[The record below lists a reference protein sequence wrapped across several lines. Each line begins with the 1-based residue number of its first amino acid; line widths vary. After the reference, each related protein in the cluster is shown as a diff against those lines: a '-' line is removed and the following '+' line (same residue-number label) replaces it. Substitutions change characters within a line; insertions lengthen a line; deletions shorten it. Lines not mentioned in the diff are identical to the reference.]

1 MRKFSL
7 YLGAAVLLLGSA
19 WGIALAQVSQEW
31 VARYDGPW
39 QYIDEA
45 VKVIADEQGYVYVT
59 GSSYA
64 AISDRDYLT
73 IKYNADGVELWTA
86 RFDGGANGQDITR
99 DMAVDAY
106 GNVYVTG
113 AVSTFSFD
121 STWDWG
127 TVKYDPAGNQ
137 LWAAYYQGP
146 LTYLDHAYSL
156 AVDSAQNVYVVG
168 ITDLSPYYE
177 TANFT
182 TIKYDQAGNVVWNN
196 TYDSGIHDEDRGK
209 DIALDQEGNVCVVG
223 YSMLQSGH
231 FGILTIKYNSA
242 GARQWL
248 TIYDGEVDIS
258 VPLQLTLD
266 GSGNVFVATTE
277 FSSGAGDYFM
287 IKYNPEG
294 VQQWTTR
301 HSSQVGSSNDFF
313 WGGLAVD
320 EAGDAYL
327 TGSTT
332 GADFDDMTTVK
343 FNSAGELQWAA
354 SETPGVG
361 KDVAVDGQGNVYATG
376 GAGASYGGFHT
387 LKYDSVGQELW
398 EMYYSYSSV
407 NPQMAISI
415 ALDSSRNVF
424 VTGQSKTFPTNT
436 DYATVKYAQDVS
448 TVPLQP
454 QCLPKEFVLYP
465 PSPNP
470 FNPSTALSFELRAAS
485 PVSLKVYDTAGRL
498 VATLVDGWREAGIH
512 ETVFDGSKLPSGIYL
527 ARLTAGDFSAGQK
540 LVLMK

>member
-1 MRKFSL
+1 MRNFFL
-7 YLGAAVLLLGSA
+7 YVGAAVLLLGSA
-19 WGIALAQVSQEW
+19 WGIALPQVTQEW

-39 QYIDEA
+39 HYIDEA

-64 AISDRDYLT
+64 QSSDRDYLT
-73 IKYNADGVELWTA
+73 IKYDADGVELWTA

-99 DMAVDAY
+99 DMALDAY

-113 AVSTFSFD
+113 SVSTFSFD

-127 TVKYDPAGNQ
+127 TVKYDAAGNQ

-146 LTYLDHAYSL
+146 LTYADHAYSL

-168 ITDLSPYYE
+168 ITDLSAYDE

-182 TIKYDQAGNVVWNN
+182 TIKYDEAGNVVWNN
-196 TYDSGIHDEDRGK
+196 TYDGGIHDEDRGK

-223 YSMLQSGH
+223 YSMLESGH

-248 TIYDGEVDIS
+248 TIYDGDVDIS
-258 VPLQLTLD
+258 LPLRLALD
-266 GSGNVFVATTE
+266 GNGNIHVATAE
-277 FSSGAGDYFM
+277 FSSGAGDYFA

-301 HSSQVGSSNDFF
+301 YSSLIGSSNDFF
-313 WGGLAVD
+313 GGGLAVD
-320 EAGDAYL
+320 EVGNAYL

-354 SETPGVG
+354 SETPGFG
-361 KDVAVDGQGNVYATG
+361 QDVAVDGQGNVYATG

-436 DYATVKYAQDVS
+436 DYATIKYAQGVS
-448 TVPLQP
+448 TVQLQP
-454 QCLPKEFVLYP
+454 QYLPQEFVLYP

-470 FNPSTALSFELRAAS
+470 FNPTTILRFELRAAS
-485 PVSLKVYDTAGRL
+485 FVKLRVFDIFGRL
-498 VATLVDGWREAGIH
+498 MATLVDGWMEAGVH
-512 ETVFDGSKLPSGIYL
+512 KAMFDGSDLPSGICL
-527 ARLTAGDFSAGQK
+527 ARLSAGDFTKTQK
-540 LVLMK
+540 LVLLK

>member
-1 MRKFSL
+1 MRKFYL
-7 YLGAAVLLLGSA
+7 YAGAAVLLLSSA
-19 WGIALAQVSQEW
+19 WAIALAQVTQEW

-45 VKVIADEQGYVYVT
+45 VKVIADEQGFVYVT

-64 AISDRDYLT
+64 QSSDRDYLT
-73 IKYNADGVELWTA
+73 IKYDADGVELWTA

-99 DMAVDAY
+99 DMALDAY

-113 AVSTFSFD
+113 SVSTFSFD

-137 LWAAYYQGP
+137 IWAAFQQGP
-146 LTYLDHAYSL
+146 PGYSSHAYSL
-156 AVDSAQNVYVVG
+156 VLDSAQNVYVVG
-168 ITDLSPYYE
+168 ITDLSPYFE

-182 TIKYDQAGNVVWNN
+182 TIKYDEAGNVVWNN
-196 TYDSGIHDEDRGK
+196 TYNSPLHNEDRGK

-223 YSMLQSGH
+223 YSMLESGH
-231 FGILTIKYNSA
+231 FGILTIKFNSA

-248 TIYDGEVDIS
+248 AVYDGEVDIS
-258 VPLQLTLD
+258 VPLQLALD
-266 GSGNVFVATTE
+266 GSGNIYVATTE
-277 FSSGAGDYFM
+277 FSSGAGDYFA

-313 WGGLAVD
+313 GGGLALD
-320 EAGDAYL
+320 GAGSAYL

-343 FNSAGELQWAA
+343 FNSAGEFQWAM
-354 SETPGVG
+354 SETPGYG
-361 KDVAVDGQGNVYATG
+361 QDVAVDDQGNVYATG
-376 GAGASYGGFHT
+376 GAGASYGGYRT
-387 LKYDSVGQELW
+387 MKYDSLGQELW

-407 NPQMAISI
+407 NPQMALSI
-415 ALDSSRNVF
+415 ALDSSRNIF

-436 DYATVKYAQDVS
+436 DYATIKYSQPGSA
-448 TVPLQP
+448 VPYQP
-454 QCLPKEFVLYP
+454 QPHSQEFALYP
-465 PSPNP
+465 PCPNP
-470 FNPSTALSFELRAAS
+470 FNPTTAISYQLSANS
-485 PVSLKVYDTAGRL
+485 HVDLKAYDISGRL
-498 VATLVDGWREAGIH
+498 VTTLVDGWREAGVH
-512 ETVFDGSKLPSGIYL
+512 EVTFDGAGLPSGIYIS
-527 ARLTAGDFSAGQK
+527 RITAGNWSASEK
-540 LVLMK
+540 MIMLK